1 MENKETIKFSDWQKL
16 DLRTAKILKVE
27 SVEGADKL
35 YNLEI
40 DLGKEL
46 GKKTLIAGLKQHYKP
61 EQLKNKTCIVFTNLE
76 SKKIKGV
83 ESQGMIL
90 AAVDRGESKVC
101 LLQPDT
107 EIELGSRIR

>member
-27 SVEGADKL
+27 SIEGADKL
-35 YNLEI
+35 YRLEI
-40 DLGKEL
+40 DLGKMY
-46 GKKTLIAGLKQHYKP
+46 GKRTLIAGLKQNYKP
-61 EQLKNKTCIVFTNLE
+61 EQLKNKICIVFTNLE
-76 SKKIKGV
+76 SKKIRGV

-90 AAVDRGESKVC
+90 AAVNKDESKVC
-101 LLQPDT
+101 LLQPDA